1 MRQHRPAHDVAD
13 GPDVPGLGP
22 ALAIDQAWT
31 DLYSLTDRRD
41 ISRNRL
47 AARLLDCLLP
57 ALETFESDG
66 MQPFMAEWDRYD
78 LVSGRQIDLHL
89 PSDVVR
95 GTACGID
102 AGGALLVDTSGG
114 RRRFTSG
121 EVSVRMTA

>member
-1 MRQHRPAHDVAD
+1 MIGVGINVDMQGRT
-13 GPDVPGLGP
+13 

-66 MQPFMAEWDRYD
+66 MQPFMAEWA
-78 LVSGRQIDLHL
+78 SARQ
-89 PSDVVR
+89 
-95 GTACGID
+95 GQN
-102 AGGALLVDTSGG
+102 
-114 RRRFTSG
+114 
-121 EVSVRMTA
+121 